1 MRINIWG
8 GLSVLNT
15 QGSLGTLFFSE
26 PTFELKRAVETFTAK
41 CICLLSACIL
51 SLPGGKYNL
60 ISFTDEIDFGYRKE
74 RRGGEGRRGGRE

>member
-15 QGSLGTLFFSE
+15 QCSLETLFFSG
-26 PTFELKRAVETFTAK
+26 PTFELKRDVEAFTAK
-41 CICLLSACIL
+41 CICQLSACIL

-60 ISFTDEIDFGYRKE
+60 ISFTDEIDFG
-74 RRGGEGRRGGRE
+74 